1 MIFGMTIF
9 GLMIFG
15 MTTFGRTIFGLTIFG
30 MMIFGMTIF
39 GGSFGSLG
47 PTFGGISLGSFGA
60 GIFDSP
66 HIEHSLTKRVGQI
79 REMCRKLKSVS
90 PALTH
95 L

>member
-1 MIFGMTIF
+1 MIF

-15 MTTFGRTIFGLTIFG
+15 LMIFGL
-30 MMIFGMTIF
+30 MIFGLMIF
-39 GGSFGSLG
+39 GGSFGSFG
-47 PTFGGISLGSFGA
+47 PTFGGISLGSLGA